1 MNTIAAPALDRSQ
14 VDAHRAAARAL
25 CDALRTTAHA
35 QRRAEAGRPFAADHA
50 AGDYDRARA
59 ALIRAHGHRAD
70 HPRVATLA
78 AAAQEDRSTV
88 EGCARALETIRA
100 MIDDLRA
107 EVHASG
113 HAFFI

>member
-1 MNTIAAPALDRSQ
+1 MNATAAPALDRSQ
-14 VDAHRAAARAL
+14 ADAHRAAARAL
-25 CDALRTTAHA
+25 CDALRSTTYA
-35 QRRAEAGRPFAADHA
+35 QRAAAKGRPLTADSA
-50 AGDYDRARA
+50 AGDYARARA

-70 HPRVATLA
+70 HPRVAALA

-107 EVHASG
+107 EVYASG
-113 HAFFI
+113 HKFFI